1 MEITFHQVEEI
12 VKTLPIGLYAKRRI
26 PMSCD
31 AKEET
36 SYYVPSED
44 RIVISFPI
52 IATAL
57 KTLPDNATPDEIETA
72 IRSMVY
78 HETGHGMLT
87 PKSLMNYAN
96 NNTAKYALNVFED
109 ERLETILAN
118 VFLDVDFVAQKYAIN
133 GIDPSNIPK
142 PTTARQAFYFAVRFR
157 YGKKKWLNNIDYII
171 KKYQHINAYT
181 NYYGFYSYYR
191 EVIELY
197 EKIAKE
203 FPKEDYEEIEM
214 PSLQDECGTGHG
226 IGEDEAEQIF
236 HNAVNLIH
244 DMSLY
249 NALSAIIE
257 GFNKKNSKGN
267 ATTGYSGILNPRLA
281 DRPDY
286 RIFDRASSARGN
298 NSFGTFHLNL
308 FLDISGSM
316 SPNQDKVNALLW
328 ALTELE
334 RKNKNF
340 TFDLITCECGQQH
353 ITDKSKYYVEC
364 IGGNRL
370 TNEIF
375 QQYKEVQHTNTY
387 NYNVVLFDG
396 DASPQSRDNF
406 KAFDYNNCTI
416 ITDPDNKRHLN
427 DNTKC
432 RIIVTK
438 NYTKE
443 LFDNILKVMHYAFR

>member
-31 AKEET
+31 TNAET
-36 SYYVPSED
+36 SYYIPSED

-57 KTLPDNATPDEIETA
+57 KALPDNATPDEIETA

-87 PKSLMNYAN
+87 PKDLMNYASN
-96 NNTAKYALNVFED
+96 DTVKYALNVFED

-142 PTTARQAFYFAVRFR
+142 PTNARQAFYYAVRFH
-157 YGKKKWLNNIDYII
+157 YGKKEWLDEVDYII
-171 KKYQHINAYT
+171 KEYQHINAYT

-191 EVIELY
+191 EVIQLY
-197 EKIAKE
+197 EKIAAE
-203 FPKEDYEEIEM
+203 FPKEDYEEIKM
-214 PSLQDECGTGHG
+214 PSLQGEGGAGHG
-226 IGEDEAEQIF
+226 IGESEAEQVF
-236 HNAVNLIH
+236 HNAVNLIR

-316 SPNQDKVNALLW
+316 SPNQNKINALLW

-340 TFDLITCECGQQH
+340 TFDLITCECGQKH
-353 ITDKSKYYVEC
+353 ITDKSQYFVQC
-364 IGGNRL
+364 VGGNYL

-396 DASPQSRDNF
+396 DASPQSRHTF
-406 KAFDYNNCTI
+406 RAFDYNNCTI
-416 ITDPDNKRHLN
+416 ITDPENKRYLRDHS
-427 DNTKC
+427 KC
-432 RIIVTK
+432 RIIITK
-438 NYTKE
+438 NYTEE

>member
-1 MEITFHQVEEI
+1 MEVNFHQVEEI

-52 IATAL
+52 IETAL
-57 KTLPDNATPDEIETA
+57 KALPDNATPDEIETA

-87 PKSLMNYAN
+87 PKDLMRYAN
-96 NNTAKYALNVFED
+96 SDTSKYALNVFED

-118 VFLDVDFVAQKYAIN
+118 VFLDVDFITQKYAIN

-142 PTTARQAFYFAVRFR
+142 PTNAREAFYYAVRFH
-157 YGKKKWLNNIDYII
+157 YGKKKWLDEVDYII
-171 KKYQHINAYT
+171 KEYQHINAYT

-191 EVIELY
+191 EVIQLY

-214 PSLQDECGTGHG
+214 PSLQSECGTGHG
-226 IGEDEAEQIF
+226 IGESESKQVF

-286 RIFDRASSARGN
+286 RIFDRTSSARGN

-340 TFDLITCECGQQH
+340 TFDLITCECGQKH
-353 ITDKSKYYVEC
+353 ITDKSQYFVQC
-364 IGGNRL
+364 VGGNYL

-396 DASPQSRDNF
+396 DAGPQSRNTF
-406 KAFDYNNCTI
+406 QAFDYNNCTI
-416 ITDPDNKRHLN
+416 ITDPDNKRYLQNH
-427 DNTKC
+427 TKC

-438 NYTKE
+438 DYTAE